1 MGHLFGHQPRQ
12 LFRAAAPC
20 GLSNYASSQV
30 SGQQPPSV
38 IHLVPRSSF
47 ECPRMLGSHSFCF
60 LHVRSLRLTHVE
72 AGDSRRRP
80 TGGTFSGT
88 ATPFGLGAGVA
99 SSNPPLVFLN
109 TIFQNH
115 RKHVFILHKIIYN
128 QRSFTYWRILLT
140 IVIWTSEWSHY
151 VLS

>member
-1 MGHLFGHQPRQ
+1 
-12 LFRAAAPC
+12 
-20 GLSNYASSQV
+20 
-30 SGQQPPSV
+30 
-38 IHLVPRSSF
+38 
-47 ECPRMLGSHSFCF
+47 MLGSHSFCF

-128 QRSFTYWRILLT
+128 QRSFLYLLADLT
-140 IVIWTSEWSHY
+140 HDCDMDLRMVPLRVVMKY
-151 VLS
+151 VMTHPTDFFPTL

>member
-1 MGHLFGHQPRQ
+1 M
-12 LFRAAAPC
+12 
-20 GLSNYASSQV
+20 
-30 SGQQPPSV
+30 
-38 IHLVPRSSF
+38 
-47 ECPRMLGSHSFCF
+47 
-60 LHVRSLRLTHVE
+60 
-72 AGDSRRRP
+72 
-80 TGGTFSGT
+80 
-88 ATPFGLGAGVA
+88 A

-151 VLS
+151 VTDFFPTL